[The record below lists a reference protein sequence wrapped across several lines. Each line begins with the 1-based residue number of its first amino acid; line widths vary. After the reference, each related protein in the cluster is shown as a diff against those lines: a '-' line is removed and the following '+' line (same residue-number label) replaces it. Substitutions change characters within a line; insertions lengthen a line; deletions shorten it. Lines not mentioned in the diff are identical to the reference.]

1 MSRIRL
7 TSLVTFSML
16 IGAAVCAPA
25 SQAAETMEQVLQY
38 GENVGDTRVGQVTS
52 VSQLTDVK
60 PTDWAFQALQSLV
73 ERYGCIVG
81 YPDRTY
87 RGNRA
92 LTRYE
97 FAAGLN
103 SCMDRV
109 NELIAASTNDLA
121 KKEDVEALRKLQQ
134 EFADELAEIRGKVD
148 SLESRTDKLEKQQ
161 FSTTTKLN
169 AEVILGVAGAL
180 GDDRA
185 INSDQQRVINAATT
199 PAARLTA
206 ETAAYGTG
214 PRKVQENTIFGD
226 RVRLSLDTSFT
237 GKDRLRTRLQ
247 ARNLTSFSSGTPT
260 GLPTGAASNA
270 GGVTGTAM
278 TRLGFDGDNS
288 NAVELN
294 RLEYRFPLTPLTT
307 VYIGGGNNDGLE
319 FNDAIPTLSPT
330 ESSGSG
336 AISRFG
342 RFNPIFR
349 ANSGSG
355 IIVNHKLGKE
365 FTVGDKVTISA
376 GYLVPSTVANN
387 PADKNGL
394 FDGTHTLLA
403 QIALKPMPNL
413 GVAFTYANSYYTSG
427 SGISGGTGTAFAN
440 NPFAGA
446 ATSANAYGIQA
457 ELGLGKTMNL
467 SGWAGYTKATSRE
480 SIATVTGQ
488 GTALNRAVNAD
499 DDATIWNWSVAATFP
514 DVFKEGNLA
523 GIIFGMPPRVTES
536 DFGPSIGTT
545 TNRRRDR
552 DVSYHLEGFYRWRL
566 TDKVAITPGLL
577 VIFNPEGNKAN
588 DTIYVGTLRTTITF

>member
-1 MSRIRL
+1 MMRL
-7 TSLVTFSML
+7 KLSLL
-16 IGAAVCAPA
+16 GALPIVLGMA
-25 SQAAETMEQVLQY
+25 SVASADTMEQMLQY
-38 GENVGDTRVGQVTS
+38 GENVGEARVGQVTS

-121 KKEDVEALRKLQQ
+121 KKEDLEALRKLQQ
-134 EFADELAEIRGKVD
+134 EFAAELAELRGKVD
-148 SLESRTDKLEKQQ
+148 SLESRTDTLEKQQ

-169 AEVILGVAGAL
+169 GEVIFGIAGAL

-185 INSDQQRVINAATT
+185 INSDQQRTINAAAT
-199 PAARLTA
+199 PAARATA
-206 ETAAYGTG
+206 ETAVFGTA

-226 RVRLSLDTSFT
+226 RVRLALDTSFT
-237 GKDRLRTRLQ
+237 GRDRLRTRLQ
-247 ARNLTSFSSGTPT
+247 ARNLSSFSTGTPA
-260 GLPTGAASNA
+260 GLPTGGSSSA
-270 GGVTGTAM
+270 GGATGTAM

-307 VYIGGGNNDGLE
+307 VFIGGGNNDGLE
-319 FNDAIPTLSPT
+319 FNDSIPTLSPQ

-336 AISRFG
+336 SISRFG

-349 ANSGSG
+349 ANTGTG
-355 IIVNHKLGKE
+355 LILNHKLGRE
-365 FTVGDKVTISA
+365 FTAGEKFTVSA
-376 GYLVPSTVANN
+376 GYLVPSTIANN

-394 FDGTHTLLA
+394 FDGTHTALA
-403 QIALKPMPNL
+403 QLAFQATPNL
-413 GVAFTYANSYYTSG
+413 GLAFTYANSYYSAG
-427 SGISGGTGTAFAN
+427 SGVTGGTGTQFAN
-440 NPFAGA
+440 NPFNGA
-446 ATSANAYGIQA
+446 ATSSNAYGIQA
-457 ELGLGKTMNL
+457 NLGLGAMNV
-467 SGWAGYTKATSRE
+467 SGWAGYTRARSRE
-480 SIATVTGQ
+480 NIAPATGAN
-488 GTALNRAVNAD
+488 TPLTRAVND
-499 DDATIWNWSVAATFP
+499 GDEATIWNWAVAATFK

-523 GIIFGMPPRVTES
+523 GVIFGMPPRVTET
-536 DFGPSIGTT
+536 DFGPAVIGPTT
-545 TNRRRDR
+545 ARRRDR
-552 DVSYHLEGFYRWRL
+552 DVSYHIEGFLRWRL
-566 TDKVAITPGLL
+566 NDKISLTPGLL
-577 VIFNPEGNKAN
+577 VILNPEGNKAN
-588 DTIYVGTLRTTITF
+588 DTVYVGTLRTTFTF